1 MENNQINFRQINVS
15 QKSFIK
21 RRYTPKKE
29 KMDLKEAVKFQNLKD
44 LMLKK
49 QRCGNHELVLDIG
62 LKALKISEDWI
73 IYRVMGCSS
82 FQLERYKDAIKFFK
96 QQLKLVTKVK
106 DAGVL
111 QQLLVYRNLI
121 NAQCRDKDY
130 QAAMKT
136 CRKVKIFNL
145 NSENVQD
152 VQLEMLRARFS
163 SFLEDKEVCKSQIPM
178 ILESY
183 QTFLLSVW
191 ICLMKIE
198 IFTALDI
205 PDLACDWLDATK
217 KIICEKQIC
226 ITADKNDALIFYCE
240 IDISKGATVNVL
252 TSVPTIVKSCFK
264 SNELGELM
272 LPERFIFSLLKSSV
286 MVGIISWEYMD
297 KHFASPS
304 EISASQ
310 KLL

>member
-21 RRYTPKKE
+21 RRYAPKKE

-163 SFLEDKEVCKSQIPM
+163 SLVEDESALWENQIP
-178 ILESY
+178 IVLESY
-183 QTFLLSVW
+183 LTFRFSVL

-198 IFTALDI
+198 IFIALDC
-205 PDLACDWLDATK
+205 PDLAC
-217 KIICEKQIC
+217 
-226 ITADKNDALIFYCE
+226 N
-240 IDISKGATVNVL
+240 
-252 TSVPTIVKSCFK
+252 
-264 SNELGELM
+264 
-272 LPERFIFSLLKSSV
+272 
-286 MVGIISWEYMD
+286 
-297 KHFASPS
+297 
-304 EISASQ
+304 
-310 KLL
+310 